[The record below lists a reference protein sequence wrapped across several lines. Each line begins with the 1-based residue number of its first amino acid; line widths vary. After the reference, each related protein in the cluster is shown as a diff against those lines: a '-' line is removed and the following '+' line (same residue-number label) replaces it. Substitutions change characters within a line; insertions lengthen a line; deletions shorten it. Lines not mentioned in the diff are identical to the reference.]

1 MPILNAMRQ
10 HYDHYTGEHQQVWR
24 LLFDRQ
30 LDNLRDKASAGYLQ
44 SINAMKGALHGRS
57 ITRFDQLDEV
67 LQSQTGWQIQVVPGF
82 IPAEDFLGFLAE
94 RKFCSSTWLRNM
106 QQLDYLEEPDMFH
119 DIFGHVPLLLDAAY
133 SDFMQRLG
141 MLGLRYGGNPEAIA
155 MLERYYWFTIEFG
168 LIREGGATRIYGAG
182 IISSFGE
189 AKSIY
194 TTNAV
199 IRPFCLA
206 HILEHDFVKSTMQ
219 NEYFELS
226 SFSQL
231 YESMDEVERILAE
244 RCGTTIKDSRLQIA

>member
-1 MPILNAMRQ
+1 MRQ
-10 HYDHYTGEHQQVWR
+10 QYEHYTQEHQQVWR
-24 LLFDRQ
+24 LLFNRQ
-30 LDNLRDKASAGYLQ
+30 LDNLRDKASSAYMDSLE
-44 SINAMKGALHGRS
+44 AMKGALHGHS
-57 ITRFDQLDEV
+57 IARFEQLGEV
-67 LQSQTGWQIQVVPGF
+67 LQAQAGWQIQVVPGF
-82 IPAEDFLGFLAE
+82 IPAEDFLAFLAE

-119 DIFGHVPLLLDAAY
+119 DIFGHVPLLLDEAY
-133 SDFMQRLG
+133 SSFMQRLG
-141 MLGLRYGGNPEAIA
+141 MLGVRYAGNPEVIA

-168 LIREGGATRIYGAG
+168 LIRERNVTKIYGAG

-194 TTNAV
+194 TAEAV

-206 HILEHDFVKSTMQ
+206 HILEHEFVKSTMQ

-231 YESMDEVERILAE
+231 YESMDEVERILGE
-244 RCGTTIKDSRLQIA
+244 RCEAPTEYVCLQTV